1 MRRIL
6 TTEIDKEKCNAAAFG
21 LFNASVSADEGNK
34 RGILKYGEVG
44 FAVYDNNEQVTKA
57 LFGDL
62 ETKNGYQK
70 AKKTVEFYKKFKIG
84 GENARYRIAKAK
96 SRYGKEK

>member
-1 MRRIL
+1 MRKVLHKDIKNER
-6 TTEIDKEKCNAAAFG
+6 CNAAAFG
-21 LFNASVSADEGNK
+21 LFNASVSSDEGNK

-84 GENARYRIAKAK
+84 GENAKYRIAKAK